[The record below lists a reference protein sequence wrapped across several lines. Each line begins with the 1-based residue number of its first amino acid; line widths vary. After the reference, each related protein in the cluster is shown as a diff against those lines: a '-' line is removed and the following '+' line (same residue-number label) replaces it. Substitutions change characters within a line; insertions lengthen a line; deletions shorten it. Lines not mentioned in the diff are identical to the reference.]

1 MSAINRRLGSSIL
14 SGRLRIPVVLA
25 LLQLAVQTAF
35 HGNYGYFRD
44 ELYYI
49 ACSKHLA
56 FGYVDQPPLS
66 IAILWVSRML
76 LGDSLYAIRFLPSV
90 AGACVVVLAALMARR
105 LGGGKFAQGLAA
117 LSVVATHGL
126 FGHAQ
131 LFTMNPFDVLFWA
144 LAGYV
149 VVQILTEDRPKLW
162 VLFGLFVGL
171 GLENKYSIG
180 FLVIGLVGGLLLTR
194 QRKHLATKWFWLGAA
209 VAAVIFLP
217 HVIWEI
223 AYGFP
228 SLEFMRNASMTKN
241 VHFGAVDF
249 FLSQVRDMNVLN
261 VPLWLG
267 GIYFFARYR
276 EGGYRPLAWMFP
288 VVFIVMAVGGAKPYY
303 LSAIYPIFLAGGSVL
318 FERFIHEK
326 SLSWLKPVYA
336 SCLVILAVIL
346 LPFCSPVLP
355 VRQFIKYE
363 HFLGLMPRAD
373 ERSGVGELP
382 QYYADQFGW
391 PEMVD
396 SIATVYRKLTP
407 EEQAQCVIFVRNYG
421 EAGAV
426 DFFGG
431 KYRLPNA
438 LCGHNSYWFWGPG
451 DRSGNI
457 AIIIGRS
464 SNLEDNLSDLGS
476 VYKHV
481 ELAATTNAK
490 YCMPY
495 ENGRMIFICKG
506 LNTTVQKIWPKQ
518 RFYI

>member
-1 MSAINRRLGSSIL
+1 MLKKAQASSIL
-14 SGRLRIPVVLA
+14 SSALPIPVILA
-25 LLQLAVQTAF
+25 LLQFALQTIF

-90 AGACVVVLAALMARR
+90 AGACVVVLAALMARK
-105 LGGGKFAQGLAA
+105 LGGGKYAQGLAA
-117 LSVVATHGL
+117 LSVVAAHNL
-126 FGHAQ
+126 YALDQIFS
-131 LFTMNPFDVLFWA
+131 MNAFDLLFWA

-149 VVQILTEDRPKLW
+149 VIQILTEDRPKLW
-162 VLFGLFVGL
+162 ILFGLLVGL

-180 FLVIGLVGGLLLTR
+180 FLVIGLVVGLLLTR

-228 SLEFMRNASMTKN
+228 SLEFMRNVTTMKN
-241 VHFGAVDF
+241 VHLGGLEF
-249 FLSQVRDMNVLN
+249 FLSQVRDINVLN
-261 VPLWLG
+261 APLWLG
-267 GIYFFARYR
+267 GIYFFARHR
-276 EGGYRPLAWMFP
+276 EGRYRPLAWMYP
-288 VVFIVMAVGGAKPYY
+288 IIFIVMVVGSAKTYY

-318 FERFIHEK
+318 LERFVSEK
-326 SLSWLKPVYA
+326 SLNWLKPTYVT
-336 SCLVILAVIL
+336 CLTVVAVAA

-355 VRQFIKYE
+355 VEQFIKYE
-363 HFLGLMPRAD
+363 RFTGLMPRAE

-391 PEMVD
+391 REMVD
-396 SIATVYRKLTP
+396 SIATVYKKLTS

-431 KYRLPNA
+431 KYGLPNA
-438 LCGHNSYWFWGPG
+438 LCGHNSYWYWGPG
-451 DRSGNI
+451 DRSGNV
-457 AIIIGRS
+457 AIVIGRS
-464 SNLEDNLSDLGS
+464 KDLQDNLSDLGS
-476 VYKHV
+476 AFKHV

-495 ENGRMIFICKG
+495 ENGRMIFICRG
-506 LNTTVQKIWPKQ
+506 FNTTVQKIWPKE
-518 RFYI
+518 RFFI

>member
-1 MSAINRRLGSSIL
+1 VLKKSSEPRIL
-14 SGRLRIPVVLA
+14 SSSLTIPIILA
-25 LLQLAVQTAF
+25 LLQFTLQTIF
-35 HGNYGYFRD
+35 HSNYGYFRD

-90 AGACVVVLAALMARR
+90 AGACVVVLAALMARK

-117 LSVVATHGL
+117 LSVVAAHGL
-126 FGHAQ
+126 FGHGQ
-131 LFTMNPFDVLFWA
+131 FFTMNSFDVLFWA

-149 VVQILTEDRPKLW
+149 VIQILTEDRPKLW
-162 VLFGLFVGL
+162 VLFGLLVGL

-180 FLVIGLVGGLLLTR
+180 FLVIGIVVGLLLTR
-194 QRKHLATKWFWLGAA
+194 QRKHLFTKWFWLGAG

-223 AYGFP
+223 EYGFP
-228 SLEFMRNASMTKN
+228 SIEFMRNASMTKN
-241 VHFGAVDF
+241 VQLGAVDF
-249 FLSQVRDMNVLN
+249 LLAQVRDLNVLN
-261 VPLWLG
+261 APLWLG
-267 GIYFFARYR
+267 GIYFFAGHR
-276 EGGYRPLAWMFP
+276 EGRYRPLAWMYP
-288 VVFIVMAVGGAKPYY
+288 IIFIVMVGGSAKPYY

-318 FERFIHEK
+318 VERFVHEK
-326 SLSWLKPVYA
+326 SLNWLKPAYA
-336 SCLVILAVIL
+336 SCLVIFAIVL

-355 VRQFIKYE
+355 IDQFIKYE
-363 HFLGLMPRAD
+363 HFLGLMPRAE

-396 SIATVYRKLTP
+396 SIAAVYRKLTP

-431 KYRLPNA
+431 KYGLPNA
-438 LCGHNSYWFWGPG
+438 LCGHNSYWYWGPG
-451 DRSGNI
+451 DRSGNA
-457 AIIIGRS
+457 AIVIGRS
-464 SNLEDNLSDLGS
+464 RNLEENLSDLGS
-476 VYKHV
+476 AFKHV
-481 ELAATTNAK
+481 ELAGTTNANH
-490 YCMPY
+490 CMPY

-506 LNTTVQKIWPKQ
+506 LTSTIQKIWPKQ
-518 RFYI
+518 RFFI

>member
-1 MSAINRRLGSSIL
+1 MSDKDRPSNIFSEDLT
-14 SGRLRIPVVLA
+14 IPVILA
-25 LLQLAVQTAF
+25 LLQLVVQTVF

-49 ACSKHLA
+49 ACSNHLA

-66 IAILWVSRML
+66 IALLWVSRML

-90 AGACVVVLAALMARR
+90 AGACVVVLAALMARK

-117 LSVVATHGL
+117 LSVVAAHGL
-126 FGHAQ
+126 FGHGQ
-131 LFTMNPFDVLFWA
+131 FFTMNSFDVLFWA
-144 LAGYV
+144 LAGYIV
-149 VVQILTEDRPKLW
+149 IQILTEDRPKLW
-162 VLFGLFVGL
+162 ILFGLFVGL

-180 FLVIGLVGGLLLTR
+180 FLVIGLVAGLLLTR
-194 QRKHLATKWFWLGAA
+194 QRKHLATKWFWLGAG
-209 VAAVIFLP
+209 VAAVVFLP
-217 HVIWEI
+217 HIIWEI

-228 SLEFMRNASMTKN
+228 SVEFMRNASMTKN
-241 VHFGAVDF
+241 VHLGALDF

-261 VPLWLG
+261 LPLWLG

-276 EGGYRPLAWMFP
+276 EGRYRPLAWMFP
-288 VVFIVMAVGGAKPYY
+288 VVFIVMVVGGAKPYY
-303 LSAIYPIFLAGGSVL
+303 LSAIYPIFLAGGSVV
-318 FERFIHEK
+318 FERFVHER
-326 SLSWLKPVYA
+326 SLSWLKPVHA
-336 SCLVILAVIL
+336 GSLALLAVVL
-346 LPFCSPVLP
+346 LPFCLPVLP
-355 VRQFIKYE
+355 VEQFIKYE

-373 ERSGVGELP
+373 ERSAVGELP

-396 SIATVYRKLTP
+396 SIATVYKKLTP
-407 EEQAQCVIFVRNYG
+407 EEQAECVIFVRNYG

-431 KYRLPNA
+431 KYGLPNA
-438 LCGHNSYWFWGPG
+438 LCGHNSYWYWGPG

-464 SNLEDNLSDLGS
+464 RNLEDNLSDLGS
-476 VYKHV
+476 VYKYV

-506 LNTTVQKIWPKQ
+506 LNTTVQKIWLRE